1 MKIEKFTPQTL
12 IRAWRLWLLGA
23 LFLAGFSTLIWR
35 LWNVQVLD
43 SPQYGA
49 AQSAQSFR
57 YVEIPGLRGRIL
69 DRNDEVLAENRPAYA
84 VALYCEELRSAGRYT
99 TLAADALIDQLA
111 LRLGLPRTLTREQVA
126 THIRTSLQM
135 PLILWQDVDY
145 RTIAYLSE
153 WAEELPGVTVLP
165 MPKRI

>member
-84 VALYCEELRSAGRYT
+84 VALYCEELQSAGRYT
-99 TLAADALIDQLA
+99 TLGVDNLFSIKIEFAIDFYSIKWYNIIVHLQE
-111 LRLGLPRTLTREQVA
+111 LGF
-126 THIRTSLQM
+126 
-135 PLILWQDVDY
+135 
-145 RTIAYLSE
+145 
-153 WAEELPGVTVLP
+153 ELDLLV
-165 MPKRI
+165 